1 MHILFTT
8 CGDSKYGTHR
18 SLLGLIRNL
27 KKRDPRCRISVVL
40 SKWYQ
45 DSRFKEEL
53 EDIGCSVYIAPYMPF
68 CQCVSSSVPRMLVK
82 YPLMGLLYAY
92 GRMFALG
99 SLEKQLDLNTVDL
112 IHINSSRVD
121 FGGEIAEKYGKPL
134 LWHIREFGDLDFH
147 CYSYRPGYIR
157 YMARHAEMFV
167 AVSDAVRKHW
177 IRKGIPEDKI
187 HLVYNGI
194 ESGSPDAGK
203 APVVQGSTPPRL
215 NAGGRFS
222 LIMLGAISEAKGQDQ
237 IIRALA
243 LLPDPVRKKVTLDIV
258 GDGLSGY
265 VKRIRQLARQLGVDG
280 QVRFLGYQKNFRIRP
295 GQYDCGII
303 CSRSEG
309 FGRVTVEYLMADLPV
324 IASDT
329 GANPELIRDQ
339 RTGLLYHY
347 PDTEDL
353 KNKLLA
359 LMRRRKCYVGMR
371 ETAMKFT
378 EEKNAEE
385 IFRIYQTLI
394 EGRQTSG
401 REHEE
406 NNL

>member
-8 CGDSKYGTHR
+8 CGDCKYGTSR
-18 SLLGLIRNL
+18 ALLGLIKNL
-27 KKRDPRCRISVVL
+27 KKREPLCRISVVL

-45 DSRFKEEL
+45 DRRFKEEL
-53 EDIGCSVYIAPYMPF
+53 EAIGCSVYAAPYMPF
-68 CQCVSSSVPRMLVK
+68 CQCVSSSGLRTLVK

-92 GRMFALG
+92 GGVFALG

-121 FGGEIAEKYGKPL
+121 FGGKIAEKYGKPL
-134 LWHIREFGDLDFH
+134 LWHIREFGDLDFR
-147 CYSYRPGYIR
+147 CYSYRPDYIQ
-157 YMARHAEMFV
+157 YMVRQAAVFV

-177 IRKGIPEDKI
+177 SRKGIPEDKI
-187 HLVYNGI
+187 HLVYDGI
-194 ESGSPDAGK
+194 ESSSLEAEKVSALKDAR
-203 APVVQGSTPPRL
+203 RL
-215 NAGGRFS
+215 NVGGCFS
-222 LIMLGAISEAKGQDQ
+222 LIMVGAISEAKGQDQ

-243 LLPDPVRKKVTLDIV
+243 MLPDPVRKKVTLDIV

-265 VKRIRQLARQLGVDG
+265 VKRIRQLARRLGVDG

-329 GANPELIRDQ
+329 GANPELIQDQ

-359 LMRRRKCYVGMR
+359 LMRSRKCYTGMR

-385 IFRIYQTLI
+385 IFRIYQALM
-394 EGRQTSG
+394 EDRQPSG
-401 REHEE
+401 GQHEE
-406 NNL
+406 NNP